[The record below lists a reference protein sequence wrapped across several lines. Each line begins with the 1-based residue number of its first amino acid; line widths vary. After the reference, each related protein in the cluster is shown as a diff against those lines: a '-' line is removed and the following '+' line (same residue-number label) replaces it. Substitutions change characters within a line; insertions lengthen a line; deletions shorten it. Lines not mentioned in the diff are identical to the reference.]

1 MTAARFFEQDGP
13 DSSLDTED
21 NTDLMGLWDGIEI
34 GYLCVVVWQM
44 KNEINPKVFQI
55 KIYLLLSELIPS
67 TDAAVEWCV

>member
-1 MTAARFFEQDGP
+1 MTAAHFFEQDGP

-34 GYLCVVVWQM
+34 SYLCVVVWQM
-44 KNEINPKVFQI
+44 KNEIKPKFFQI